1 MTCGERIK
9 REREKRH
16 LSQENL
22 AEQMEV
28 SRQAVSKWEADQSRP
43 TREKLERLSALFEL
57 PMEVWTEEPPPP
69 PEREQL
75 KRWKMA
81 TAILSIALCATLIIG
96 WISWPR
102 VADNVEETVTTE
114 PVSENPLPPDTSY
127 IMYPE

>member
-57 PMEVWTEEPPPP
+57 PMEGWTADPPPAP
-69 PEREQL
+69 GRAELTRG
-75 KRWKMA
+75 KRA
-81 TAILSIALCATLIIG
+81 TALLSRPG
-96 WISWPR
+96 H
-102 VADNVEETVTTE
+102 
-114 PVSENPLPPDTSY
+114 
-127 IMYPE
+127 